1 MIALRLLWR
10 EFVSGQ
16 LSLLAIA
23 LVVSVAAM
31 TTTEVLTDRIDRAM
45 RADAAALL
53 GGDLKLRGPR
63 PIDPDWLAEAD
74 VLGVSATETI
84 EFPSVIGRQSNF
96 ELTGLKI
103 VTDGYPLK
111 GKLEI
116 ADSRAGA
123 GYPAS
128 GIPAPGTAW
137 ADPQLVSKLDID
149 VGDTV
154 SVGEIELEITQIL
167 VFEPDR
173 GGSFVSL
180 TPRLLMNQ
188 ADLAASQL
196 IQPGSRVRYITLFAD
211 GDLERFET
219 FIEPRLDISQR
230 LRGVVDGRPEVG
242 SALARATTYL
252 SLAGLLTVLLS
263 GAAIAMTANRWASD
277 HIADSALFRTFGLSG
292 LEALFIF
299 TAELTTL
306 AGLASGLGVLLGYG
320 LQIALVDSIAGLL
333 TISLPAPSIK
343 PAILGLLTGFV
354 TLFGFA
360 APALIRLA
368 NVPPIRVLK
377 RDYHV
382 SELGQFG
389 RYGFALLAIGV
400 LGFLYS
406 DDLLLTGWVVLAV
419 LILVGLVT
427 VMGRLVIR
435 GLGPL
440 EQLGPAWRFGIQQ
453 LARDPQASGG
463 QLMVFAMT
471 ALAIG
476 MVALIRFDLIM
487 TWETQVPED
496 APNTFALNITD
507 QDQTNF
513 VQTVVTRGGDL
524 APLYPIVR
532 GRLETVNGIPLVEHL
547 AGTDPPGSVRRELS
561 LTESEV
567 LGRDNQIDR
576 GRFFIESDGPGLVT
590 VESKLFDELDLE
602 LGDVIQYT
610 VGPDHIAA
618 EVIGS
623 RVVQWDSML
632 PNFFMIFSPG
642 TLEPFES
649 TRLTSMRLPNPSQDT
664 AAISRAFRQVTMLS
678 VDAILNQIR
687 GILDRVSQAV
697 SVVLYFVLAGGVLVL
712 TASIQT
718 SLPERRKESAIL
730 RSLGGSDRLLSQSQW
745 AEFLTLGV
753 ISGCLAAAGT
763 ELLGWLVYNRI
774 FNLEWSTKWQI
785 WVLAPVLTGT
795 LVGVVGRWSARQ
807 ARQMP
812 PAHLLKIADT

>member
-84 EFPSVIGRQSNF
+84 EFPSVIGSQSNF

-154 SVGEIELEITQIL
+154 FVGEIELEITQIL

-188 ADLAASQL
+188 ADLADSQL

-211 GDLERFET
+211 GDLERFKT

-292 LEALFIF
+292 LEALLIF

-333 TISLPAPSIK
+333 TISLPEPSIK

-360 APALIRLA
+360 APSLIMLA

-382 SELGQFG
+382 SGLGQFG

-419 LILVGLVT
+419 VILVGLVT

-440 EQLGPAWRFGIQQ
+440 ERLGPAWRFGIQQ

-476 MVALIRFDLIM
+476 MVALIRFDLIT

-507 QDQTNF
+507 QDQANF
-513 VQTVVTRGGDL
+513 VQTVVTQGGDL

-576 GRFFIESDGPGLVT
+576 GRFFTESDGPGLVT

-610 VGPDHIAA
+610 IGPDRIAA

-664 AAISRAFRQVTMLS
+664 AVISRAFRQVTMLS

-697 SVVLYFVLAGGVLVL
+697 SVVLYFVLVGGFLVL
-712 TASIQT
+712 AASIQT

-785 WVLAPVLTGT
+785 WMLAPVLTGT

-812 PAHLLKIADT
+812 PAQLLKIADT

>member
-84 EFPSVIGRQSNF
+84 EFPSVIGSQSNF

-188 ADLAASQL
+188 ADLADSQL

-211 GDLERFET
+211 GDLERFKT

-292 LEALFIF
+292 LEALSIF
-299 TAELTTL
+299 TAELTAL

-333 TISLPAPSIK
+333 TISLPEPSIK

-360 APALIRLA
+360 APALIMLA
-368 NVPPIRVLK
+368 NVPPIRILK

-382 SELGQFG
+382 SGLGQFG

-419 LILVGLVT
+419 VILVGLVT

-440 EQLGPAWRFGIQQ
+440 ERLGPAWRFGIQQ

-547 AGTDPPGSVRRELS
+547 VGTDPPGSVRRELS

-576 GRFFIESDGPGLVT
+576 GRFFTESDGPGLVT

-610 VGPDHIAA
+610 IGPDRIAA

-664 AAISRAFRQVTMLS
+664 AVISRAFRQVTMLS

-697 SVVLYFVLAGGVLVL
+697 SVVLYFVLVGGVLVL
-712 TASIQT
+712 AASIQT

-812 PAHLLKIADT
+812 PAQLLKIADT

>member
-84 EFPSVIGRQSNF
+84 EFPSVIGSQSNF

-116 ADSRAGA
+116 ADSRAGT

-188 ADLAASQL
+188 ADLADSQL

-333 TISLPAPSIK
+333 TISLPEPSIK

-360 APALIRLA
+360 APALIMLA

-382 SELGQFG
+382 SGLGQFG

-419 LILVGLVT
+419 VILVGLVT

-440 EQLGPAWRFGIQQ
+440 ERFGPAWRFGIQQ

-476 MVALIRFDLIM
+476 MVALIRFDLIT

-513 VQTVVTRGGDL
+513 VQTVVTLGGDL

-576 GRFFIESDGPGLVT
+576 GRFFTKSDGPGLVT

-610 VGPDHIAA
+610 IGPDRIAA

-697 SVVLYFVLAGGVLVL
+697 SVVLYFVLVGGILVL
-712 TASIQT
+712 AASIQT

-753 ISGCLAAAGT
+753 ISGCLAAVGT

-812 PAHLLKIADT
+812 PAQLLKIADT

>member
-16 LSLLAIA
+16 LSLLALA

-45 RADAAALL
+45 RADAATLL

-63 PIDPDWLAEAD
+63 PIDPEWLAQATA
-74 VLGVSATETI
+74 LGVSATETI
-84 EFPSVIGRQSNF
+84 EFPSVIGSESDF

-111 GKLEI
+111 GQLEI
-116 ADSRAGA
+116 ADSRAGI
-123 GYPAS
+123 GYPVLR
-128 GIPAPGTAW
+128 IPEPGTAW
-137 ADPQLVSKLDID
+137 ADPQLASKLDID

-154 SVGEIELEITQIL
+154 SVGETELQITQIL

-188 ADLAASQL
+188 ADLESSQL

-211 GDLERFET
+211 GDIEQLKA
-219 FIEPRLDISQR
+219 FIEPKLDISQR

-242 SALARATTYL
+242 NALTRATTYL

-292 LEALFIF
+292 AEALRIF
-299 TAELTTL
+299 TTELVVL
-306 AGLASGLGVLLGYG
+306 GGLASGIGVLIGYG
-320 LQIALVDSIAGLL
+320 LQIVLVDTIAGLL
-333 TISLPAPSIK
+333 TISLPEPTAK
-343 PAILGLLTGFV
+343 PAMLGFLTGFI

-360 APALIRLA
+360 APALILLA

-382 SELGQFG
+382 SGLGQFG
-389 RYGFALLAIGV
+389 RYGFALCAIGA
-400 LGFLYS
+400 LGYLYS
-406 DDLLLTGWVVLAV
+406 DDLLLTVWVVIAV
-419 LILVGLVT
+419 VILVGLVT
-427 VMGRLVIR
+427 GLGRLVIR

-440 EQLGPAWRFGIQQ
+440 EHVGPAWRFGIQQ
-453 LARDPQASGG
+453 LVRDPQASGG
-463 QLMVFAMT
+463 QLMAFALT
-471 ALAIG
+471 ALAIA
-476 MVALIRFDLIM
+476 MVALIRFDLIA
-487 TWETQVPED
+487 TWETQVPTD

-507 QDQTNF
+507 QDQTSF
-513 VQTVVTRGGDL
+513 IQTVNQRGGEL

-532 GRLETVNGIPLVEHL
+532 GRLETVNDVPLVEHL
-547 AGTDPPGSVRRELS
+547 GGSEPPGSVRRELS
-561 LTESEV
+561 LTESGV

-576 GRFFIESDGPGLVT
+576 GRFFTTSDGPGLVT
-590 VESKLFDELDLE
+590 VESKLFDELKLDI
-602 LGDVIQYT
+602 GDVIHYT
-610 VGPDHIAA
+610 IGPDRISAT
-618 EVIGS
+618 VIGS

-649 TRLTSMRLPNPSQDT
+649 TRLTSLRLPNPSEDT
-664 AAISRAFRQVTMLS
+664 AAISGAFRQVTLLS

-697 SVVLYFVLAGGVLVL
+697 SVVLYFVLIGGVLVL
-712 TASIQT
+712 AASIQT

-745 AEFLTLGV
+745 AEFLTLGLM
-753 ISGCLAAAGT
+753 SGLLAAVGT
-763 ELLGWLVYNRI
+763 ELLGWLVYTEI
-774 FNLEWSTKWQI
+774 FNLEWRSKWQI
-785 WVLAPVLTGT
+785 WVLAPVLTGAI
-795 LVGVVGRWSARQ
+795 VGAIGRWSAKQ
-807 ARQMP
+807 ARQLP
-812 PAHLLKIADT
+812 PAQLLKIADT

>member
-84 EFPSVIGRQSNF
+84 EFPSVIGSQSNF

-154 SVGEIELEITQIL
+154 FVGEIELEITQIL

-188 ADLAASQL
+188 ADLADSQL

-211 GDLERFET
+211 GDLERFKT

-292 LEALFIF
+292 LEALLIF

-333 TISLPAPSIK
+333 TISLPEPSIK
-343 PAILGLLTGFV
+343 PALLGLLTGFV

-360 APALIRLA
+360 APALIMLA
-368 NVPPIRVLK
+368 NVPPIRILK

-382 SELGQFG
+382 SGLGQFG

-419 LILVGLVT
+419 VILVGLVT

-440 EQLGPAWRFGIQQ
+440 ERLGPAWRFGIQQ

-476 MVALIRFDLIM
+476 MVALIRFDLIT
-487 TWETQVPED
+487 TWETQVPKD

-507 QDQTNF
+507 QDQANF
-513 VQTVVTRGGDL
+513 VQTVVTQGGDL

-576 GRFFIESDGPGLVT
+576 GRFFTESDGPGLVT

-610 VGPDHIAA
+610 IGPDRIAA

-664 AAISRAFRQVTMLS
+664 AVISRAFRQVTMLS

-697 SVVLYFVLAGGVLVL
+697 SVVLYFVLVGGVLVL
-712 TASIQT
+712 AASIQT

-812 PAHLLKIADT
+812 PAQLLKIADT

>member
-84 EFPSVIGRQSNF
+84 EFPSVIGSQSNF

-128 GIPAPGTAW
+128 RIPAPGTAW

-188 ADLAASQL
+188 ADLADSQL

-211 GDLERFET
+211 GDLERFKT

-299 TAELTTL
+299 TAELTAL

-333 TISLPAPSIK
+333 TISLPEPSIK

-360 APALIRLA
+360 APALIMLA
-368 NVPPIRVLK
+368 NVPPIRILK

-382 SELGQFG
+382 SGLGQFG

-419 LILVGLVT
+419 VILVGLVT
-427 VMGRLVIR
+427 IIGRLVIR

-440 EQLGPAWRFGIQQ
+440 ERLGPAWRFGIQQ

-476 MVALIRFDLIM
+476 MVALIRFDLI
-487 TWETQVPED
+487 TAWETQVPED

-576 GRFFIESDGPGLVT
+576 GRFFTESDGPGLVT

-610 VGPDHIAA
+610 IGPDRIAA

-697 SVVLYFVLAGGVLVL
+697 SVVLYFVLVGGVLVL
-712 TASIQT
+712 AASIQT

-753 ISGCLAAAGT
+753 ISGCLAAVGT

-812 PAHLLKIADT
+812 PAQLLKIADT